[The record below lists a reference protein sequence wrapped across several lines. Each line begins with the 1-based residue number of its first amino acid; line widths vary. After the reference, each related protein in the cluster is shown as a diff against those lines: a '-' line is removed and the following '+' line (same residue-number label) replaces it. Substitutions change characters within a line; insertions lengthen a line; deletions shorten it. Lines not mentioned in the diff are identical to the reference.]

1 VAAPGPAELG
11 AAAEAIATAGLAK
24 TPLIPARTLSQSL
37 GCEVRYKLECR
48 QHTGSFKAR
57 GAVAAVAR
65 GPADDLVVTASA
77 GNHGLGIAFACA
89 RLGRG
94 AEIFVPRETDP
105 AKVAA
110 LHRYGGAIV
119 VRIVDGTYDDT
130 EAAAREAAEGP
141 GRRFVSSYND
151 VDVVAGQATVASEA
165 LEQWPEAEAVV
176 VPVGGGGLLSGVAL
190 VCAQY
195 GVAAWGVEPERS
207 PAMSVALREG
217 TITRIVEDA
226 STAAQGLVGNLD
238 SDSITFALV
247 RDHAAGVLLASED
260 EILDAVA
267 RVQADDAIV
276 IEPSAAAGIP
286 RLGDVGAS
294 RIICVLTG
302 GNVSRELHQQIVA
315 RRDRR

>member
-1 VAAPGPAELG
+1 MAAPGAPELA
-11 AAAEAIATAGLAK
+11 AAAEAIAAAGLAK
-24 TPLIPARTLSQSL
+24 TPLIPARTLSESL
-37 GCEVRYKLECR
+37 GREVRYKLECQQR
-48 QHTGSFKAR
+48 TGSFKAR

-65 GPADDLVVTASA
+65 VPADDTVVTASA

-89 RLGRG
+89 RLGRA
-94 AEIFVPRETDP
+94 AEILVPRETDP

-110 LHRYGGAIV
+110 LHGYGGAID
-119 VRIVDGTYDDT
+119 VRVVDGDYDET
-130 EAAAREAAEGP
+130 EAAAREAADGP
-141 GRRFVSSYND
+141 RRRFVSSYND
-151 VDVVAGQATVASEA
+151 VDVVAGQATVATEA
-165 LEQWPEAEAVV
+165 LGQWPEAEAVV

-207 PAMSVALREG
+207 PAMSAALREG
-217 TITRIVEDA
+217 TITRIVEYEP
-226 STAAQGLVGNLD
+226 TAAQGLVGNLD
-238 SDSITFALV
+238 PDSITFALV

-267 RVQADDAIV
+267 RVHADDEIV

-286 RLGDVGAS
+286 RLGDVAAS

-302 GNVSRELHQQIVA
+302 GNVSPERHQEIVA
-315 RRDRR
+315 SRGRR

>member
-1 VAAPGPAELG
+1 MAAPGARELA
-11 AAAEAIATAGLAK
+11 AAAEATAAAGLAK
-24 TPLIPARTLSQSL
+24 TPLIPARALSESL
-37 GCEVRYKLECR
+37 GREVRYKLECQQR
-48 QHTGSFKAR
+48 TGSFKAR

-65 GPADDLVVTASA
+65 VPADDTVVTASA

-89 RLGRG
+89 RLGRT
-94 AEIFVPRETDP
+94 AEILVPRATDP

-110 LHRYGGAIV
+110 LRGYGGSIV
-119 VRIVDGTYDDT
+119 VRIVDGGYDDT
-130 EAAAREAAEGP
+130 EVAAREAAEGP
-141 GRRFVSSYND
+141 RRRFVSSYND
-151 VDVVAGQATVASEA
+151 VDVVAGQATVATEA
-165 LEQWPEAEAVV
+165 LGQWPEAEAVV

-217 TITRIVEDA
+217 TITRIVEDEP
-226 STAAQGLVGNLD
+226 TAAQGLVGNLD
-238 SDSITFALV
+238 PDSITFVLV

-267 RVQADDAIV
+267 RVHADDEIV
-276 IEPSAAAGIP
+276 IEPSAAAAIP
-286 RLGDVGAS
+286 RLGDVAAS

-302 GNVSRELHQQIVA
+302 GNVSRELHQEIVA
-315 RRDRR
+315 SRGRR